1 MKTLDRLLG
10 HLVSCKDV
18 THLLS
23 EREDRPL
30 STFERI
36 KLEWHLAVCK
46 ACMAVERQFRVMH
59 EAMRRYRQ

>member
-1 MKTLDRLLG
+1 MKTLDRILG

-30 STFERI
+30 SAFERI

-46 ACMAVERQFRVMH
+46 AFMAVERQFRVMH